1 MAENDSQNDG
11 YFYNGETRGRG
22 FIERIADAIS
32 QVRDPLPLKMLGDI
46 EVKSAEGRPDFG
58 KGDWNSSGM
67 SWSGPMR
74 FSNLTGWSSSS
85 GSNPDCRAD
94 VNTLDNSSLI
104 MAIVNWT
111 GVNLAEALPVVF
123 KPDSKGVMQ
132 IDLGNPASDLIRRPN
147 PFFTWA
153 DYCQAGAF
161 DWWMGDWYMQKVR
174 DLAGNLIELW
184 YIPRLLIKARWP
196 FDGKSPEVPLNE
208 VEGDPNQAF
217 ISHYQYD
224 RPGKSPVLIK
234 KADMLHI
241 KHGVNMRNPREGVC
255 VWEPVLTD
263 VFGDNAVARFSATIL
278 SNMGMVGYFLSPK
291 DKDNGPSET
300 QARAM
305 EESFRQKTTG
315 MNANKPL
322 VSTGAMDVTRLGFS
336 PQELDL
342 KELRK
347 EPQSRVAGVAG
358 VPAILV
364 QYLVGLEH
372 GHYGAAYEQARQQG
386 YESVIIPIQNHISE
400 DLTWQ
405 VLPELDKTKGAKM
418 GFDISKVRV
427 LQEDRDNLYKRESD
441 ALRAGGITINQFL
454 TSIGKDTIPDGDIYL
469 IPSISTPMT
478 VEKLKE
484 TAADMTPKPEPQP
497 IDPASLAKF
506 ADMDRMMASMEDQMK
521 EFMSR
526 EPAS

>member
-1 MAENDSQNDG
+1 MARK
-11 YFYNGETRGRG
+11 FT
-22 FIERIADAIS
+22 ERLTDAIT
-32 QVRDPLPLKMLGDI
+32 RLREPLPAKMLGDI
-46 EVKSAEGRPDFG
+46 ETKAAIPQDRPDFG
-58 KGDWNSSGM
+58 KGGWNNSGFG
-67 SWSGPMR
+67 WSGPAS
-74 FSNLTGWSSSS
+74 FTNLSTWS
-85 GSNPDCRAD
+85 GSSVDETKAD
-94 VNTLDNSSLI
+94 INSLDNSSLI

-123 KPDSKGVMQ
+123 KPDAKGQPQ
-132 IDLGNPASDLIRRPN
+132 IDPGNPAADLIRRPN

-153 DYCQAGAF
+153 DYCHAGAF
-161 DWWMGDWYMQKVR
+161 DWWMGDWYMKKVR
-174 DLAGNLIELW
+174 DIAGQLIELW
-184 YIPRLLIKARWP
+184 YIPKLFITPRWP

-208 VEGDPNQAF
+208 VIGDPYQAF

-234 KADMLHI
+234 KPDMLHI
-241 KHGVNMRNPREGVC
+241 KHGVNRRNPREGEC
-255 VWEPVLTD
+255 VWEPVLTE
-263 VFGDNAVARFSATIL
+263 VYGDNAVARFSATL
-278 SNMGMVGYFLSPK
+278 MKNMGLVRYFLSPK
-291 DKDNGPSET
+291 DKENGPNDT

-305 EESFRQKTTG
+305 QEQFIQATSG
-315 MNANKPL
+315 GNAGKPL
-322 VSTGAMDVTRLGFS
+322 VSTGAMDVTTLSFS
-336 PQELDL
+336 PKELDL
-342 KELRK
+342 KDLRK

-405 VLPELDKTKGAKM
+405 VLPELDKTKGARL

-427 LQEDRDNLYKRESD
+427 LQEDRDALYKRESD

-454 TSIGKDTIPDGDIYL
+454 QSIGKEPITDGDIYL
-469 IPSISTPMT
+469 VPSMSTPMT

-484 TAADMTPKPEPQP
+484 VAADMTPKPEPQP

-506 ADMDRMMASMEDQMK
+506 ADLERWFEGLEQQMK
-521 EFMSR
+521 GFEVKK
-526 EPAS
+526 

>member
-1 MAENDSQNDG
+1 MA
-11 YFYNGETRGRG
+11 R
-22 FIERIADAIS
+22 RIIDRLTDA
-32 QVRDPLPLKMLGDI
+32 VTELRDPLPAKMLGDI
-46 EVKSAEGRPDFG
+46 ESKSAPKDRPNFG
-58 KGDWNSSGM
+58 NGGWGGWNSGFG
-67 SWSGPMR
+67 WGGPQS
-74 FSNLTGWSSSS
+74 FTNLTSWTGS
-85 GSNPDCRAD
+85 GSVDDCR
-94 VNTLDNSSLI
+94 VNKHELDNSSLI

-123 KPDSKGVMQ
+123 KPDGKGVLQ
-132 IDLGNPASDLIRRPN
+132 IDVGNPAADLIRRPN

-161 DWWMGDWYMQKVR
+161 DWWMGDWYMKKVR
-174 DLAGNLIELW
+174 NGITGQLLELW
-184 YIPRLLIKARWP
+184 YIPKLLIEPRWP

-208 VEGDPNQAF
+208 VEGDPAEAF
-217 ISHYQYD
+217 ISHYQYNQ
-224 RPGKSPVLIK
+224 PGKTPVLIK
-234 KADMLHI
+234 KSDMVHI

-255 VWEPVLTD
+255 VWEPVLTE
-263 VFGDNAVARFSATIL
+263 VYGDNAVARFSATIL
-278 SNMGMVGYFLSPK
+278 KNMGMIGYFLSPRE
-291 DKDNGPSET
+291 KDNGPT
-300 QARAM
+300 PIQAKAM
-305 EESFRQKTTG
+305 EEAFIQKTTG
-315 MNANKPL
+315 SNANRPMI
-322 VSTGAMDVTRLGFS
+322 STGAMDVTRLGWS

-372 GHYGAAYEQARQQG
+372 GHYGAAYEQAREQG

-405 VLPELDKTKGAKM
+405 VLPELDNTKGAKL

-454 TSIGKDTIPDGDIYL
+454 TSVGKDTIPDGDIYL
-469 IPSISTPMT
+469 IPSLSTPMT
-478 VEKLKE
+478 VDKLKE
-484 TAADMTPKPEPQP
+484 RAADMTPPSPAQP

-506 ADMDRMMASMEDQMK
+506 ADMERMFDEMENQMK
-521 EFMSR
+521 GFEV
-526 EPAS
+526 PK